1 MVSFALPFHLVFKGG
16 VIQALANF
24 EVFGF
29 GWSSGGSKCDRR
41 RESATVC
48 WSNTVA
54 LTKAIE
60 IYNAVQIEY

>member
-24 EVFGF
+24 EVFG
-29 GWSSGGSKCDRR
+29 DRR